1 MYAIVNK
8 RKLGL
13 SVVLIFRLSL
23 LILIIRYSI
32 SGKLQRRYI
41 SFGLQKLR
49 MHRNGEKRK

>member
-13 SVVLIFRLSL
+13 SVVLIFGLSL

-32 SGKLQRRYI
+32 SDKLQRRYI

>member
-13 SVVLIFRLSL
+13 SAVLIFRLSL

-41 SFGLQKLR
+41 SLGLQKLR